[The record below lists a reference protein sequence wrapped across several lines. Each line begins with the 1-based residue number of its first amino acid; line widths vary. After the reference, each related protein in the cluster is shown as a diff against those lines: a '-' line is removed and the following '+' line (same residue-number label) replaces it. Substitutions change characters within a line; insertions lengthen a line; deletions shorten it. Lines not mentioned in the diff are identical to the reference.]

1 MEKRGLSPVVATVLL
16 LVLVFVL
23 AAIIFIWARGFV
35 GEQIQK
41 FGEPIE
47 NICARVDFEVDVS
60 GGTYGAENGDF
71 ANRGDVPI
79 YNFEIKEIYDSGD
92 SKMMSFYFVE
102 SSGVSLDVAEAK
114 TGALNL
120 ERDPGLPEKIII
132 YPTILGNVGDG
143 EGGQPYTCF
152 EHGKAIQL

>member
-23 AAIIFIWARGFV
+23 AAIIFIWARSFV

-60 GGTYGAENGDF
+60 GGTYGNENGDF

-79 YNFEIKEIYDSGD
+79 YNFEIKEKYADGNSE
-92 SKMMSFYFVE
+92 MMSFYFVE

-114 TGALNL
+114 TGPLNL
-120 ERDPGLPEKIII
+120 KDNPEEIII